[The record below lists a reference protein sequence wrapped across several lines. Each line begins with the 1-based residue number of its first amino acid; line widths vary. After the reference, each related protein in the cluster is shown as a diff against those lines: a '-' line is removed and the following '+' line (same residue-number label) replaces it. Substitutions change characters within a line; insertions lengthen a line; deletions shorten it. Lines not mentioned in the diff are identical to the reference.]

1 MIQNRKITQYRKILK
16 NEDTQKQNDHKNE
29 DNPEGN
35 DDFNKLNNLRDK
47 GILNKLGQH
56 QSQTPFSSAFWS
68 LLHKRIITPQ
78 TPIKY
83 SDNIRHVQSGKLWVQ
98 WKCPRPRHL
107 QVSQPRAPTRRPT
120 ATFRSYLGREGVQST
135 DDHSRNNNWCDRA
148 KLKSCGIAHAHELCG
163 LVDTTHPG
171 GRARN
176 NRNFDQTLKVGPN
189 FFLT

>member
-98 WKCPRPRHL
+98 
-107 QVSQPRAPTRRPT
+107 
-120 ATFRSYLGREGVQST
+120 
-135 DDHSRNNNWCDRA
+135 
-148 KLKSCGIAHAHELCG
+148 
-163 LVDTTHPG
+163 
-171 GRARN
+171 
-176 NRNFDQTLKVGPN
+176 
-189 FFLT
+189 